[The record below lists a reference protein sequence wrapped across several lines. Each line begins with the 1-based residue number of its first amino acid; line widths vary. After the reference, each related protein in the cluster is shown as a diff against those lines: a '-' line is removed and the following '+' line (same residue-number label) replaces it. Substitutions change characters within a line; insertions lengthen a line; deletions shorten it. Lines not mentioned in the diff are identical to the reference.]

1 MGGDRTNN
9 GVVYV
14 LDKVLENNS
23 AVSPTKP
30 NDPSGTDSAPSS
42 TSTKSWASGRPDVG
56 KGLLLVAALAICA
69 YFE

>member
-1 MGGDRTNN
+1 MGGNRTNN

-30 NDPSGTDSAPSS
+30 DDPSGTDSAPSS
-42 TSTKSWASGRPDVG
+42 TTTKSWGSGRPDLG
-56 KGLLLVAALAICA
+56 KWLLFVAVLGAVWIA
-69 YFE
+69 